1 MKWEKPKHWL
11 REKKAKAVIA
21 STALVFA
28 LLAAQPDISVADM
41 YVRDHEIRKVS
52 EPVCSIICLPAGLGL
67 IKPSSS
73 ASSIITSIQDFS
85 ISVSSSSSTGNATVT
100 SVTTSRAHCV
110 WAGSTF
116 SAIAT
121 AATNWRFHIQ
131 LTSSTNIQATRGT
144 ASANTAVVP
153 GSLIEYTS
161 AAISNMQQGTMA
173 LTASSATVTATITS
187 VTTTNSAV
195 FYLGSLALATGS
207 FADFMFRVQLTAAT
221 TVTGTRSS
229 TSTDDQTIGYV
240 VVSFNS
246 GILNSSTQAFTCTL
260 TAVASN
266 TASVSSTTLAQ
277 TMTAYG
283 AETNTAG
290 VSSTYNRSS
299 YGQLTST
306 TVFTVTR
313 TGTSQDVIYA
323 GTLIEFK
330 AANINGVDRGTL
342 SISKSSTTAD
352 TTIGAVTASLTITQ
366 QTGFG
371 NDYAS
376 AENQNTCSCT
386 ITRTS
391 TTNIR
396 ATVNTASTVAVMT
409 QGYEVAEFK

>member
-11 REKKAKAVIA
+11 RQKKTKAVIA

-52 EPVCSIICLPAGLGL
+52 EPVCSIVCLPAGMGL

-73 ASSIITSIQDFS
+73 SASIITSVQDFS
-85 ISVSSSSSTGNATVT
+85 CSVSSSSATGDATIT

-110 WAGSTF
+110 WGGQTF
-116 SAIAT
+116 SAVST
-121 AATNWRFHIQ
+121 NATNYKFYVQ
-131 LTSSTNIQATRGT
+131 LTSSTNVRATRGT
-144 ASANTAVVP
+144 ASANTAVVV
-153 GSLIEYTS
+153 GSVIEYTT

-173 LTASSATVTATITS
+173 LTASAATVTATITS

-195 FYLGSLALATGS
+195 FNLGSIALSSGTFS
-207 FADFMFRVQLTAAT
+207 DYMFRVELTAAT

-229 TSTDDQTIGYV
+229 SSTDDETIGYV
-240 VVSFNS
+240 VCSFNT

-260 TAVASN
+260 TAASSN
-266 TASVSSTTLAQ
+266 TAAVSAVTLAQ

-290 VSSTYNRSS
+290 VSVFDRLSW
-299 YGQLTST
+299 GQLTST
-306 TVFTVTR
+306 TVYTVSR
-313 TGTSQDVIYA
+313 TSSSQNVIHA

-342 SISKSSTTAD
+342 TIATSATTAD
-352 TTIGAVTASLTITQ
+352 ATIGAISASLTATTQ
-366 QTGFG
+366 LGWG
-371 NDYAS
+371 NNLA
-376 AENQNTCSCT
+376 AGETTNAAICHVA
-386 ITRTS
+386 RTS
-391 TTNIR
+391 TTNVR
-396 ATVNTASTVAVMT
+396 ATRNSSSASSTST
-409 QGYEVAEFK
+409 LGYEVVEFK